1 MSDEGNV
8 YSALYNTGAH
18 VLAILIYQERERER
32 GRRRGRIEEF
42 LETKQPFTGT
52 SSKERAERDERR

>member
-32 GRRRGRIEEF
+32 EGEGEGELKSF
-42 LETKQPFTGT
+42 
-52 SSKERAERDERR
+52 